1 MLSAKVPGSDSDGSW
16 FILLSFLSSCPC
28 KLHLLGE
35 CHPCYVNKMV
45 SHKVLFL
52 PNSNL
57 LRKNPS
63 TSMLK
68 KEATNNKALVRV
80 PGIITLQTQDVITL
94 GKADKLPNLVSWNS
108 HVTNLQYSVA
118 IQTYKDVTRK
128 SFKRVTQHITSLATK
143 TVYLGMISESWD
155 LLPEPLKNLANVC
168 ISTVCI
174 IKPVMHGFL
183 LTCGII

>member
-1 MLSAKVPGSDSDGSW
+1 MVKRKQVIAKEDGRLENDKGTS
-16 FILLSFLSSCPC
+16 LDC
-28 KLHLLGE
+28 KLHLPGE

-80 PGIITLQTQDVITL
+80 PGIN
-94 GKADKLPNLVSWNS
+94 KLKMS
-108 HVTNLQYSVA
+108 
-118 IQTYKDVTRK
+118 
-128 SFKRVTQHITSLATK
+128 
-143 TVYLGMISESWD
+143 
-155 LLPEPLKNLANVC
+155 
-168 ISTVCI
+168 
-174 IKPVMHGFL
+174 
-183 LTCGII
+183 